1 MGFMTASQDQTGDE
15 LLGADR
21 IAEVASALPE
31 WDFGDSV
38 IRRDFSAPTFLD
50 GIAFVGRIATEAENR
65 DHHPDIDIRW
75 RTVTIALST
84 HSAGGLTELDIALA
98 GAIDDLFH
106 EMFDSQN
113 G

>member
-1 MGFMTASQDQTGDE
+1 MGFMTASQDQTGDA
-15 LLGADR
+15 LLSADR
-21 IAEVASALPE
+21 IATVASALPE
-31 WDFGDSV
+31 WEFGDGV
-38 IRRDFSAPTFLD
+38 IRRDFSAPTFLE

-98 GAIDDLFH
+98 GAIDDLFR
-106 EMFDSQN
+106 ELFEAGDS
-113 G
+113 

>member
-1 MGFMTASQDQTGDE
+1 MGFMTASHDKSGDE
-15 LLGADR
+15 LLSADR
-21 IAEVASALPE
+21 ISAVAAVLPE
-31 WDFGDSV
+31 WEFGDRV

-84 HSAGGLTELDIALA
+84 HSAGGLTELDVALA

-106 EMFDSQN
+106 EMFDAVED
-113 G
+113 